1 MKTQFCAD
9 STFVMAI
16 AARRLLLFFFIPLV
30 AAGADASLWRFV
42 HPKAKALVGIQW
54 SKVQRSEVGRWI
66 QQRWINGESVPGIE
80 FLPDIDEV
88 LISSAGPAAGSD
100 SGEPQLLIA
109 IRGRFDLA
117 RVQQLLVRQGHRA
130 QTFGTVPIY
139 RPAAK
144 GSTDP
149 AFALLS
155 SEIILVGDIQA
166 LYATIE
172 RSKLPVSEEDDEGF
186 LGRAQLLATRYD
198 CWAVMSEPGA
208 MKDFLFASLAGKT
221 LSSESQG
228 FQAGISVKDGLAID
242 VVLSSR
248 TERGARTVAAKLNRM
263 LKASAKAD
271 GAPEYS
277 ALFQKLQISPDHTN
291 VFITLRMNRQETAA
305 SLKVTPAPAPT
316 VEASHTGERKVIR
329 IEGLDEGVR
338 EVIVKP

>member
-1 MKTQFCAD
+1 
-9 STFVMAI
+9 MAI
-16 AARRLLLFFFIPLV
+16 GTRRLLLFLFIPLL

-42 HPKAKALVGIQW
+42 HPNAKALVGIQW
-54 SKVQRSEVGRWI
+54 SKVQQSEVGRWI

-88 LISSAGPAAGSD
+88 LISSPGPAAGSD
-100 SGEPQLLIA
+100 SGEPLLLIA
-109 IRGRFDLA
+109 IRGHFDLA
-117 RVQQLLVRQGHRA
+117 RVQQVLVRQGHRA

-155 SEIILVGDIQA
+155 PEIILVGDIQA

-172 RSKLPVSEEDDEGF
+172 RSRLPVSEEDDEGF

-221 LSSESQG
+221 LSSESQR

-263 LKASAKAD
+263 LKASAKSD

-277 ALFQKLQISPDHTN
+277 ALFQKLQISSDHTN
-291 VFITLRMNRQETAA
+291 VFITLRMNQQETAA
-305 SLKVTPAPAPT
+305 SLKVPLAAPPT
-316 VEASHTGERKVIR
+316 VEASHAAERKVIR